1 LHTNACGD
9 FTLLHCDAWRNV
21 RGYPEFD
28 AYSMNI
34 DSVLCWAA
42 HYAGHREEML
52 NEPMRIYHM
61 EHGAGSGWTP
71 EGAQLL
77 YERIKK
83 AGLPWLEYSELMGW
97 VECMHAWQR
106 PLLFNGSDWG
116 LAAEQLRETAP
127 ALGERYDAM
136 RWCKDDPESPSRQ
149 REQQRERQA

>member
-1 LHTNACGD
+1 
-9 FTLLHCDAWRNV
+9 
-21 RGYPEFD
+21 
-28 AYSMNI
+28 MNI

-42 HYAGHREEML
+42 HYAGYQEEML

-83 AGLPWLEYSELMGW
+83 AGLPWLEHAEVMSW

-106 PLLFNGSDWG
+106 PILFNGSGWG

-127 ALGERYDAM
+127 ALGDSYAAL
-136 RWCKDDPESPSRQ
+136 RWCKDDPESPSR
-149 REQQRERQA
+149 RRAAKS